1 MTDLIE
7 FISQSLGDNI
17 AWSPYCYEYHK
28 ITGRKVIVKT
38 RWAELFDDIEDKVKF
53 YPCQTVH
60 QFHVTK
66 EGHPNGLPEV
76 LGKGQDGE
84 FNVDWRSQIVKS
96 GMGQVDNL
104 KKVNF
109 NLNRKIPIQKQI
121 CEQLHIPYKQIIPT
135 ISTKTT
141 DEYTTPKSKYVCIS
155 VQSTSKCKTWTQSGW
170 DKVVRFLKTKGYKVI
185 CIDQHYS
192 WGEEGDWTVAPKK
205 AIDKTGNSPIA
216 NRVKQ
221 IMNCEFFI
229 GLSSGLSWLAWAL
242 GKKVVMITG
251 STHKVN
257 EFDCFRVQNE
267 SVCHGCLNDE
277 DLDSFDELRWNW
289 TYCPR
294 NKNQE
299 CRTKISFDMV
309 KEQIIKCINTKKRE

>member
-7 FISQSLGDNI
+7 FVSQSLGDNI
-17 AWSPYCYEYHK
+17 AWSPYAYEYHK
-28 ITGRKVIVKT
+28 ATGRKVIVKT
-38 RWAELFDDIEDKVKF
+38 RWAELFNDIEDKVKF

-66 EGHPNGLPEV
+66 ESHPNGLPEV
-76 LGKGQDGE
+76 LGKGVDGE

-96 GMGQVDNL
+96 GMGEVAQL

-109 NLNRKIPIQKQI
+109 YLNRKVNIQKQI
-121 CEQLHIPYKQIIPT
+121 CDQLHIPYKQIIPT
-135 ISTKTT
+135 ISTKDT
-141 DEYTTPKSKYVCIS
+141 EKYKTPKSKYVCIS
-155 VQSTSKCKTWTQSGW
+155 VQSTSKCKLWTESGW

-185 CIDQHYS
+185 CIDKDDS
-192 WGEEGDWTVAPKK
+192 WGGINDWNLIPKK
-205 AIDKTGNSPIA
+205 AINETGNFPMQKRI
-216 NRVKQ
+216 KQ
-221 IMNCEFFI
+221 IIDCDFFI

-242 GKKVVMITG
+242 GKKVVMISG
-251 STHKVN
+251 STDKVN

-277 DLDSFDELRWNW
+277 DLRSFEGIVNNW
-289 TYCPR
+289 AYCPK
-294 NKNQE
+294 NKKFE

-309 KEQIIKCINTKKRE
+309 KKEIEKCIHE